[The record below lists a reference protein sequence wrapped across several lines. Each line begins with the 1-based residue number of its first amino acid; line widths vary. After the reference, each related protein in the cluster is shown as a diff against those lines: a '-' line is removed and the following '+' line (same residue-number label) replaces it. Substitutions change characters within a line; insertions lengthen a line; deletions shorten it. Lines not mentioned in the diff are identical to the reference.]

1 MIQIVAMDNIE
12 IHQKTTDYEIN
23 IVPIESDNGFT
34 SFTGKEIRPVMGHK
48 TTISCVLKN
57 VPHEKAQDIARIVK
71 QKEFDL
77 TYTTP
82 LSITNKFRCTKYGTV
97 PKCSDPREKNPLVTD
112 KITWNISL
120 SLESTDIAADG
131 GDGL

>member
-1 MIQIVAMDNIE
+1 MIQIVAMNGVE
-12 IHQKTTDYEIN
+12 IHQKTTDYEID
-23 IVPIESDNGFT
+23 IIPVQSDNKFT
-34 SFTGKEIRPVMGHK
+34 AQNGKEICKLMGHK

-57 VPHEKAQDIARIVK
+57 VPHATAQRIAEIIK
-71 QKEFDL
+71 ENEFDL

-82 LSITNKFRCTKYGTV
+82 LKITNKFRCTKYSAT
-97 PKCSDPREKNPLVTD
+97 PKCSDPREKNPLVTN

-120 SLESTDIAADG
+120 SLESTDIAADS

>member
-1 MIQIVAMDNIE
+1 MDGIE
-12 IHQKTTDYEIN
+12 IHQKTTDYEIS
-23 IVPIESDNGFT
+23 IVPVESDNSFT
-34 SFTGKEIRPVMGHK
+34 SFSGKEVRPIMGHK
-48 TTISCVLKN
+48 TTISCTLKN
-57 VPHEKAQDIARIVK
+57 VPHAKAQDIARMVK

-82 LSITNKFRCTKYGTV
+82 LTITNKFRCTKYCAI
-97 PKCSDPREKNPLVTD
+97 PKCSDPREKNPLITD

-120 SLESTDIAADG
+120 SLESADIAADG